1 MAVLLCFE
9 TGSPGLE
16 LTVRGCA
23 TTPSP
28 WLTHNA
34 KCIQSNFHRLSSLNS
49 PNIVQK
55 SKDTS
60 GWWSLQAMG
69 GGAAPNLP
77 TFHFLPQSASCS
89 IEVSACR
96 AGALLV
102 F

>member
-9 TGSPGLE
+9 TGSPDLE

-28 WLTHNA
+28 WLTHDA

-60 GWWSLQAMG
+60 GWWSPQPWEEELHQTSPPSISFLSQPH
-69 GGAAPNLP
+69 AP
-77 TFHFLPQSASCS
+77 
-89 IEVSACR
+89 
-96 AGALLV
+96 
-102 F
+102 